1 MMRTVYVKTTEACNL
16 NCKHCFTG
24 GDRPPRTF
32 LDLEKT
38 QDWISRFSKYISPD
52 DEVHY
57 EIHGGEPFLA
67 PVDTLRA
74 ITKSIRDTKLEHISI
89 GATTN
94 LVYKLKDELLDFIV
108 NDLDSI
114 GTSWDAG
121 IRFANEKQ
129 EDLWR
134 KNLQTLTDKGLDVVL
149 NISVSRAVVE
159 MDCEELLKFIR
170 DTKCYKVLFD
180 RITLNGN
187 ANNHLQL
194 FPSNAEINDWYLR
207 MHEATEKLGARKW
220 FHNSMLEDVY
230 AKFENSFSACGTF
243 CRDCEERNITL
254 NANGS
259 IGGCPNS
266 APEEFFGNIGMDI
279 PELFNASKRIDVMV
293 KERTRNDYCYT
304 CPVFSYCGSDCHRLA
319 WDGDVCAS
327 PRRLMMRLAGVDDP
341 VSQQKK
347 QSSRVFKNIIP
358 IYSSTV

>member
-32 LDLEKT
+32 LDLIKT
-38 QDWISRFSKYISPD
+38 EDWISRFADHISPD
-52 DEVHY
+52 DEVHF
-57 EIHGGEPFLA
+57 ELHGGEPFLA
-67 PVDTLRA
+67 PVSTL
-74 ITKSIRDTKLEHISI
+74 KSIVSKIRATSLKYMSI

-94 LVYKLKDELLDFIV
+94 LVYKLKDDLLDFIV

-121 IRFANEKQ
+121 IRFANVKQ
-129 EDLWR
+129 EELWR
-134 KNLQTLTDKGLDVVL
+134 KNLQTLTDKNLKVVL

-159 MDCEELLKFIR
+159 MDCEELIKFIR
-170 DTKCYKVLFD
+170 DTKCYKALFD
-180 RITLNGN
+180 RITPNGN
-187 ANNHLQL
+187 ANNHLEL

-207 MHEATEKLGARKW
+207 MHEATQKLDARKW
-220 FHNSMLEDVY
+220 FHNSILEDVY

-254 NANGS
+254 NADGS

-266 APEEFFGNIGMDI
+266 APEEFFGHIDMSI
-279 PELFNASKRIDVMV
+279 EELFSTSKRVDVMV
-293 KERTRNDYCYT
+293 KERTRNEHCYT

-319 WDGDVCAS
+319 WEGDVCAS
-327 PRRLMMRLAGVDDP
+327 PRRLMMRLANIDDSSEPRPSKP
-341 VSQQKK
+341 V
-347 QSSRVFKNIIP
+347 RVFKNIIP
-358 IYSSTV
+358 IFSS